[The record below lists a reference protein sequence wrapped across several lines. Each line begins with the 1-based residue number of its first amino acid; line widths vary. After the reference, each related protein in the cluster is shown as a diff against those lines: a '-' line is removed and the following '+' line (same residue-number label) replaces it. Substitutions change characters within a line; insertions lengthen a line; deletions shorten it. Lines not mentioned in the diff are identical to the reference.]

1 MTYNINDGL
10 MGIQWGRGEWGISRC
25 QVITRLS
32 LHLFVGRGGG
42 GRVQNIIKLRTSER
56 EIHLLPANENFP
68 QI

>member
-32 LHLFVGRGGG
+32 LHLFVGGGG
-42 GRVQNIIKLRTSER
+42 GREGTEYNKV
-56 EIHLLPANENFP
+56 ENF
-68 QI
+68 

>member
-1 MTYNINDGL
+1 
-10 MGIQWGRGEWGISRC
+10 MGYLKVLSNYPFKFTPFCGWG
-25 QVITRLS
+25 
-32 LHLFVGRGGG
+32 GGG